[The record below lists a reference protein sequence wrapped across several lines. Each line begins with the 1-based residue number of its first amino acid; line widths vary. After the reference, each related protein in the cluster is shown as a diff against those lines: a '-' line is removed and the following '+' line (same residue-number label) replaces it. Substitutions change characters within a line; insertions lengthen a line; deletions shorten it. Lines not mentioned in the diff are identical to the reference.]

1 MKPEPISRIPSPP
14 GKGERA
20 RVRGYASRGNRLPL
34 TPTLSPLSRGEGVF
48 LKSPLL
54 KLSQQKYSSLCALCV
69 LCGCLVLLLP
79 VATNNSFAQA
89 WPTKSLRVVVPFT
102 AASATDT
109 IARIVSERLGAQFG
123 HNVVVENRPGAGG
136 TIGVGTVA
144 RAEPDGYSIL
154 VHSSS
159 FTVTPTT
166 YPNTSYNTLRDFS
179 GITPLANLPNVLV
192 IAPSRN
198 IRSVKD
204 LVAAAKAKP
213 GTLTYASAGA
223 GSATQL
229 NAERFRLGAGFEGVH
244 VPFKGTPEALTEI
257 LTGRVDYYFCPV
269 ISVLQFIKD
278 GKLLALAAG
287 SSKRSSA
294 LPEVLTT
301 LEAGIPNS
309 DYNFYVGMM
318 LPSKTPRAV
327 VDTLH
332 KNVVTALQTPDT
344 KERLAKL
351 GAEPMLMK
359 PAEFDAY
366 IRKEITS
373 NAALVKAAGVTTN

>member
-1 MKPEPISRIPSPP
+1 VVAELNMKT
-14 GKGERA
+14 A
-20 RVRGYASRGNRLPL
+20 L
-34 TPTLSPLSRGEGVF
+34 TAMF
-48 LKSPLL
+48 
-54 KLSQQKYSSLCALCV
+54 ALAAA
-69 LCGCLVLLLP
+69 LP
-79 VATNNSFAQA
+79 VQAQT
-89 WPTKSLRVVVPFT
+89 WPSKSLRVVVPFT

-166 YPNTSYNTLRDFS
+166 YPNTPYNTLRDFS
-179 GITPLANLPNVLV
+179 GVTPLGNLPNVLV
-192 IAPSRN
+192 IAPSKN
-198 IRSVKD
+198 IRSVKE

-269 ISVLQFIKD
+269 ISVLQFIKE

-294 LPEVLTT
+294 LPDVPTT
-301 LEAGIPNS
+301 LEAGVPNS

-318 LPSKTPRAV
+318 LPSKTPRAI
-327 VDTLH
+327 VDTLYQ
-332 KNVVTALQTPDT
+332 NVAKALQAPDT
-344 KERLAKL
+344 KERLGKL
-351 GAEPMLMK
+351 GAEPMLMT
-359 PAEFDAY
+359 PAEFDAH
-366 IRKEITS
+366 IRKEIAS
-373 NAALVKAAGVTTN
+373 NAALVKAAGVTAN

>member
-1 MKPEPISRIPSPP
+1 MAHLE
-14 GKGERA
+14 
-20 RVRGYASRGNRLPL
+20 NLRLC
-34 TPTLSPLSRGEGVF
+34 V
-48 LKSPLL
+48 
-54 KLSQQKYSSLCALCV
+54 CALALTV
-69 LCGCLVLLLP
+69 VPASAL
-79 VATNNSFAQA
+79 AQTASTGSGPA

-102 AASATDT
+102 AASATD
-109 IARIVSERLGAQFG
+109 IVARMVAERLSAQFG
-123 HNVVVENRPGAGG
+123 QTLVVENRPGAGG
-136 TIGVGTVA
+136 TIGVGVVA
-144 RAEPDGYSIL
+144 RAESDGYTIL

-159 FTVTPTT
+159 FTVTPST
-166 YPNTSYNTLRDFS
+166 YPNQPYDTARDFS

-192 IAPSRN
+192 IAPSKG

-229 NAERFRLGAGFEGVH
+229 NAERFRLGAKFDAVH
-244 VPFKGTPEALTEI
+244 VPFKGTPEALTDI

-287 SSKRSSA
+287 STKRSSA
-294 LPEVLTT
+294 LPDVLTT

-309 DYNFYVGMM
+309 DYNFWVGMM
-318 LPSKTPRAV
+318 VPGKTSRAIV
-327 VDTLH
+327 NKLYQNTLQ
-332 KNVVTALQTPDT
+332 ALQTPDLR
-344 KERLAKL
+344 ERMAKL
-351 GAEPMLMK
+351 GAELMIMT

-366 IRKEITS
+366 IRNEIAS
-373 NAALVKAAGVTTN
+373 NAALVKAAAIVVN

>member
-1 MKPEPISRIPSPP
+1 MDAELSMK
-14 GKGERA
+14 A
-20 RVRGYASRGNRLPL
+20 ALAAAFALAAVA
-34 TPTLSPLSRGEGVF
+34 PT
-48 LKSPLL
+48 
-54 KLSQQKYSSLCALCV
+54 
-69 LCGCLVLLLP
+69 
-79 VATNNSFAQA
+79 FAQA
-89 WPTKSLRVVVPFT
+89 QTWPAKPLRVVVPFT

-109 IARIVSERLGAQFG
+109 IARIVAERLAVQFG
-123 HNVVVENRPGAGG
+123 QTLVVENRPGAGG
-136 TIGVGTVA
+136 TIGVGVVA
-144 RAEPDGYSIL
+144 KAEPDGYTIL

-166 YPNTSYNTLRDFS
+166 YPNTPYNTLRDFS

-198 IRSVKD
+198 LRSVKE

-213 GTLTYASAGA
+213 GTMTYASAGA

-244 VPFKGTPEALTEI
+244 VPYKGTPEALTEI
-257 LTGRVDYYFCPV
+257 LTGRVDFYFCPV
-269 ISVLQFIKD
+269 ISVLQFIRD
-278 GKLLALAAG
+278 GRLLALAAG
-287 SSKRSSA
+287 SSKRSNA
-294 LPEVLTT
+294 LPEVPTT

-327 VDTLH
+327 VDALYR
-332 KNVVTALQTPDT
+332 NVVTALQTPDT
-344 KERLAKL
+344 KERMAKL
-351 GAEPMLMK
+351 GAEAMLMT

-366 IRKEITS
+366 IRKEIAS
-373 NAALVKAAGVTTN
+373 NATLVKAAGITVN